1 MKTKDREKIY
11 LSENVWQ
18 SITWLI
24 WFVVMFCFHKIIPYT
39 TEIDYDDRNYGIFS
53 ISYWQGQGHL
63 LIMVLASIPL
73 MYLVWK
79 IMNYFF
85 ELEGAD

>member
-1 MKTKDREKIY
+1 MKTKDRKKIY

-39 TEIDYDDRNYGIFS
+39 TEIDYDDKCHFPR
-53 ISYWQGQGHL
+53 ISVVFN
-63 LIMVLASIPL
+63 VLAFVNEPACGVPSL
-73 MYLVWK
+73 CL
-79 IMNYFF
+79 
-85 ELEGAD
+85 LS